1 MNSVRERRGPYAW
14 NSVPLKIRW
23 HRKRTPVPHQSPS
36 RRKFIKKKLRIT
48 SGIYSGGVSSIPQI
62 KKSSSWQSV
71 LTRRVLERTRRH
83 RPQSVPNTID
93 APRRERGVSLYE
105 SNVNNRRDNAIYE
118 GPDPPRFPISKFK
131 EDLPAVA
138 GVSVAHNK
146 RMPLFWDVC
155 VWALDSSIIA
165 PPLHVHKHCYLS
177 FFFLRVITIV
187 PLEGPR
193 RNYRV
198 AQSLP
203 V

>member
-118 GPDPPRFPISKFK
+118 GPDPPRVPISKLK
-131 EDLPAVA
+131 EELRAVA
-138 GVSVAHNK
+138 GVSVALVTNACLCFG
-146 RMPLFWDVC
+146 MC
-155 VWALDSSIIA
+155 VSGLSI
-165 PPLHVHKHCYLS
+165 
-177 FFFLRVITIV
+177 
-187 PLEGPR
+187 R
-193 RNYRV
+193 R
-198 AQSLP
+198 
-203 V
+203 